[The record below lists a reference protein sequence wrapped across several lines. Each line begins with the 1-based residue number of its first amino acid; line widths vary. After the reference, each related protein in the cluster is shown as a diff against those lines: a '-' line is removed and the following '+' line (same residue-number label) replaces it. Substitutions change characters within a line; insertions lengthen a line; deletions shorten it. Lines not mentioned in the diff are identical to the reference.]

1 MNVLTVQFQSRTEER
16 TLLSTHAM
24 NVLKVRIDARR
35 NESSYDARRRK
46 VSSWRTATSGSAS
59 LWQNVVFNSG
69 GQGINRRLEA
79 VDTCVLVRRCGSTTR
94 RRSTP
99 AVAALLRVAAATA
112 GATFFFL
119 RSSRCPASASGCDIA
134 AHSLTQGS
142 TNDRVA
148 PGADLS
154 GDIFG

>member
-24 NVLKVRIDARR
+24 NVLRVRIDARR

-46 VSSWRTATSGSAS
+46 ISSWRTATSGSAS
-59 LWQNVVFNSG
+59 LRYDVVFDHSG
-69 GQGINRRLEA
+69 ESIDRRLKA

-94 RRSTP
+94 RRGTP

-112 GATFFFL
+112 GATSL
-119 RSSRCPASASGCDIA
+119 PAVTRAVRLAASSSW
-134 AHSLTQGS
+134 LL
-142 TNDRVA
+142 A
-148 PGADLS
+148 P
-154 GDIFG
+154 

>member
-69 GQGINRRLEA
+69 GQGINRRLKA
-79 VDTCVLVRRCGSTTR
+79 VNACVLVRRCGSTTR
-94 RRSTP
+94 RRCTP

-112 GATFFFL
+112 GATFSSFFCLLTSDLPLLQAVASFFFWL
-119 RSSRCPASASGCDIA
+119 RHCCPQP
-134 AHSLTQGS
+134 H
-142 TNDRVA
+142 
-148 PGADLS
+148 PGVY
-154 GDIFG
+154 

>member
-69 GQGINRRLEA
+69 GQGINRRLQA
-79 VDTCVLVRRCGSTTR
+79 VDTCVLVRRCGNTTQR
-94 RRSTP
+94 RGTP
-99 AVAALLRVAAATA
+99 AVAALALLRVAAATA
-112 GATFFFL
+112 GATFLHSSSFYGGQQLLQAVTSFFFWL
-119 RSSRCPASASGCDIA
+119 
-134 AHSLTQGS
+134 
-142 TNDRVA
+142 
-148 PGADLS
+148 
-154 GDIFG
+154 

>member
-46 VSSWRTATSGSAS
+46 VSSWRTATSVSAS
-59 LWQNVVFNSG
+59 PWNEALFEHSG
-69 GQGINRRLEA
+69 ESIDRRLEA
-79 VDTCVLVRRCGSTTR
+79 VDTCVRGRRCGGSTTR
-94 RRSTP
+94 RRGTP

-119 RSSRCPASASGCDIA
+119 LSSTLPSICFKRCPASSSGCDI
-134 AHSLTQGS
+134 
-142 TNDRVA
+142 
-148 PGADLS
+148 
-154 GDIFG
+154 

>member
-24 NVLKVRIDARR
+24 NVLRVRIDARR

-59 LWQNVVFNSG
+59 LWYDGVFDNA
-69 GQGINRRLEA
+69 GQGIDRRLKA
-79 VDTCVLVRRCGSTTR
+79 VDTCVLVRRCGGSTTR
-94 RRSTP
+94 RRRGTP

-112 GATFFFL
+112 GATFLHSSSFYGGQQLLQAVTSFFFWL
-119 RSSRCPASASGCDIA
+119 
-134 AHSLTQGS
+134 
-142 TNDRVA
+142 
-148 PGADLS
+148 
-154 GDIFG
+154 

>member
-59 LWQNVVFNSG
+59 LWYDGVFDNG
-69 GQGINRRLEA
+69 GQGIDRRLEA

-94 RRSTP
+94 RRGTP
-99 AVAALLRVAAATA
+99 AVAALLRVAVAMA
-112 GATFFFL
+112 GETFFFRL
-119 RSSRCPASASGCDIA
+119 SSTLPSIYFKRCPASSSGCDI
-134 AHSLTQGS
+134 
-142 TNDRVA
+142 
-148 PGADLS
+148 
-154 GDIFG
+154 

>member
-59 LWQNVVFNSG
+59 LWYDGVFDNG
-69 GQGINRRLEA
+69 GQGIDRRLQA
-79 VDTCVLVRRCGSTTR
+79 VDTCVLVRRCGGSTTR
-94 RRSTP
+94 RRWGTP

-112 GATFFFL
+112 GATFFSL
-119 RSSRCPASASGCDIA
+119 LSSTLPSICFKRCPASSSGCDI
-134 AHSLTQGS
+134 
-142 TNDRVA
+142 
-148 PGADLS
+148 
-154 GDIFG
+154 